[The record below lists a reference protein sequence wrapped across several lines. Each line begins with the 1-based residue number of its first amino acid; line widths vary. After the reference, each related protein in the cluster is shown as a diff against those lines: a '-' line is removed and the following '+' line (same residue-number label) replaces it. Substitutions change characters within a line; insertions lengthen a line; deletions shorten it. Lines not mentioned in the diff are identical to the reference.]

1 MTLRPPGKS
10 VKTFTSWLAVASLVL
25 SLCFLPGCEDS
36 QVLRLASTTS
46 TRDSGLLEVLLPAF
60 EKANGCRVDLVATGT
75 GAALKLGESGDVD
88 VLIVHARSAEEAFM
102 EAGHGS
108 RHEPLMHNFFLIV
121 GPKDDPADVVGTE
134 PTLALKRIAEKKAR
148 YISRGDDSGTHI
160 RERALWQEAGVSP
173 EWDGFVESGQGM
185 GATLTMAD
193 EKKAY
198 VLVDGGTWLKRKDS
212 LDLISIVTEG
222 EYLKNPYAAIVV
234 TSKDDAPTNSK
245 LANRF
250 VDFLISAEAQKL
262 IADYRVHD
270 QPLFHPDRLEQEP
283 SE

>member
-1 MTLRPPGKS
+1 M
-10 VKTFTSWLAVASLVL
+10 KTFASWLAVTSTLV
-25 SLCFLPGCEDS
+25 SLCYLPGCEDS

-46 TRDSGLLEVLLPAF
+46 TRDSGLFEVLLPAF
-60 EKANGCRVDLVATGT
+60 EKNNGCRVDLVATGT

-121 GPKDDPADVVGTE
+121 GPKDDPANVVGTD
-134 PTLALKRIAEKKAR
+134 PALALKRIAEKKAR
-148 YISRGDDSGTHI
+148 YLSRGDDSGTHQ
-160 RERALWQEAGVSP
+160 RELALWQEAGGRP

-193 EKKAY
+193 EKGAY

-212 LDLISIVTEG
+212 LSLIPIVTEG
-222 EYLKNPYAAIVV
+222 KNLRNQYAALVV
-234 TSKDDAPTNSK
+234 TSKGGPQTNSQ

-250 VDFLISAEAQKL
+250 VDFLISAEAQKQ
-262 IADYRVHD
+262 IADYRV
-270 QPLFHPDRLEQEP
+270 QGQTLFHPDRLEQEP

>member
-1 MTLRPPGKS
+1 MRISPQKC
-10 VKTFTSWLAVASLVL
+10 VRAFASWLAVACLLL

-88 VLIVHARSAEEAFM
+88 VLVVHARSLEEAFM

-121 GPKDDPADVVGTE
+121 GPKDDPADVVGTD
-134 PTLALKRIAEKKAR
+134 PALALKRIAEKKVR
-148 YISRGDDSGTHI
+148 FLSRGDDSGTHQ
-160 RERALWQEAGVSP
+160 RELALWQEAGGRP
-173 EWDGFVESGQGM
+173 EWDGFAESGQGM
-185 GATLTMAD
+185 GTTLTMAD

-198 VLVDGGTWLKRKDS
+198 VLVDEGTWEKRKDK
-212 LDLISIVTEG
+212 LDLIPIVTEG
-222 EYLKNPYAAIVV
+222 DNLKNPYAAIVV

-262 IADYRVHD
+262 IADYRVQD

>member
-1 MTLRPPGKS
+1 MRPPK
-10 VKTFTSWLAVASLVL
+10 KTVRTFASCLGLASLLL

-60 EKANGCRVDLVATGT
+60 EKANNCRVDLVATGT
-75 GAALKLGESGDVD
+75 GAALKLGETGDVD
-88 VLIVHARSAEEAFM
+88 VLVVHARSAEEAFM

-121 GPKDDPADVVGTE
+121 GPKDDPADIVGTD
-134 PTLALKRIAEKKAR
+134 PALALKRIAEKKVR
-148 YISRGDDSGTHI
+148 YLSRGDDSGTHE
-160 RERALWQEAGVSP
+160 RELALWQEAGGRP
-173 EWDGFVESGQGM
+173 EWAGFAESGQGM

-198 VLVDGGTWLKRKDS
+198 VLVDGGTWLKRKAS
-212 LDLISIVTEG
+212 LELIQIVTED
-222 EYLKNPYAAIVV
+222 ENLKNPYAAIVV
-234 TSKDDAPTNSK
+234 TSRDDAPTNSK

-262 IADYRVHD
+262 IADYRVQG